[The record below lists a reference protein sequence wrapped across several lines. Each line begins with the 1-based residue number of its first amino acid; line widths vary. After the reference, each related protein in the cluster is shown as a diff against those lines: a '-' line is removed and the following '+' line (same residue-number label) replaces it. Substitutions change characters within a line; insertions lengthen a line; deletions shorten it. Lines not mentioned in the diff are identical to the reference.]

1 VRRELDGVE
10 VISGGVHERCSTS
23 IEAASGYVVSV
34 ISVVQT
40 RAVTLVSCYLA
51 ALAGETAVSHMRL
64 VPGQDPRFSQR
75 LLSAMAGETHARA
88 CLLDHAA
95 ELQETLGQDDDAGIG
110 VEMTDAALERGAA
123 VWRAAAQGHD

>member
-10 VISGGVHERCSTS
+10 VISDGVRERCSTS
-23 IEAASGYVVSV
+23 IEAVSGYVVSA

-75 LLSAMAGETHARA
+75 LVSAMAGETHARA

-95 ELQETLGQDDDAGIG
+95 ELQETLGQDDDAGVG
-110 VEMTDAALERGAA
+110 VEMTDAALGRGAA
-123 VWRAAAQGHD
+123 VWRSALEDHG